1 VQEDS
6 VVTQLLPRLIVDLGA
21 RSLVSGVDCN
31 DPEKSPILVLL
42 VIFFSRHRDVMHHIP
57 ASIILHIFVK
67 LKIIL
72 TKLYFN
78 FSPMVL

>member
-1 VQEDS
+1 VSSGS
-6 VVTQLLPRLIVDLGA
+6 VSSIIMTSYGSATLAFPA
-21 RSLVSGVDCN
+21 PECN
-31 DPEKSPILVLL
+31 DPEKSPLLELL
-42 VIFFSRHRDVMHHIP
+42 VISFSRHLDVMHHIH